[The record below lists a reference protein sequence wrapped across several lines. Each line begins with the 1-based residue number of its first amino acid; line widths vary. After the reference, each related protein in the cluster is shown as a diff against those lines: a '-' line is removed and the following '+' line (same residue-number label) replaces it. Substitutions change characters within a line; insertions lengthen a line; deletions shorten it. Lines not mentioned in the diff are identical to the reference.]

1 MKFDPEP
8 VRPEHPDA
16 RHHSAQDPLRTV
28 NQATAEMEDLTEEEA
43 QKTLTERVLMF
54 LDHHAA

>member
-8 VRPEHPDA
+8 VRPENPDA
-16 RHHSAQDPLRTV
+16 WHDSAQNPLPAMSK
-28 NQATAEMEDLTEEEA
+28 ATTNVADVTDEEA